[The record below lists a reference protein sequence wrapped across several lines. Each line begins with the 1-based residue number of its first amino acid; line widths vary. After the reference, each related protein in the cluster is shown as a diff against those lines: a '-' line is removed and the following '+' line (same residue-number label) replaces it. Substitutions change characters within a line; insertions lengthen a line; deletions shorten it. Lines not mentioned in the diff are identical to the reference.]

1 MMNKQHS
8 AEADFNRNA
17 EEGGENKDSQRM
29 KRARGGVI
37 YFHEAEEDLRKE
49 MLRIMDP
56 IDKAPNSFEAVIS
69 YGNAPLDKLGKVAN
83 EMIRVQTK
91 FNNEVN
97 VMASAF
103 DKLENGIK
111 DMNLDTFGEATRKAL
126 QGMAGAAGTGVKGV
140 GKFMRSMWDSVSGAK
155 AKRTEDEK
163 VVKEMQEALPQMLE
177 DLLKMVKNIEN
188 TEKGIIEV
196 TREAEKL
203 GKARTEATREISVYL
218 GAAKE
223 VLRRYDEDYI
233 PEAREVFE
241 ESGDPEDEIFM
252 KEVIKRREDF
262 EDRIMVLEG
271 SRAQSVIAA
280 QQLMQMIETMED
292 QRKKIQDILRNGQN
306 EWKAMLVAAGIAG
319 SSLKVAQTIKKADE
333 MGDRMH
339 DQTQHMIEQAHELTQ
354 NSKARG
360 TIDPQKLIE
369 AAQRLERL
377 LESEAENR
385 EKRRVQIEA
394 TSKAL
399 RGATDKLIEAAE
411 SSSKARQIEAVR
423 VAEENAE
430 KARKEREDAANNG
443 AEANDNSDS
452 VATPAAADKPAAPR
466 RRSPRGPK

>member
-1 MMNKQHS
+1 MMNKQNS
-8 AEADFNRNA
+8 VESQFNRTA
-17 EEGGENKDSQRM
+17 EEGGEDPKVTQRM
-29 KRARGGVI
+29 QRARGGI
-37 YFHEAEEDLRKE
+37 IEFKNADEDLRKE
-49 MLRIMDP
+49 MVKIMDA
-56 IDKAPNSFEAVIS
+56 IDKAPNSFEAIIN

-97 VMASAF
+97 VMATAF
-103 DKLENGIK
+103 GKLEDGIK

-126 QGMAGAAGTGVKGV
+126 QGMAGAAGSGVKGV
-140 GKFMRSMWDSVSGAK
+140 TKMMRGMWDAVSGAK

-188 TEKGIIEV
+188 TEKGIVEV

-203 GKARTEATREISVYL
+203 GKARTEATRELGVYI
-218 GAAKE
+218 GASSE
-223 VLRRYDEDYI
+223 VLRRYDEEYI
-233 PEAREVFE
+233 PQAREFFQ
-241 ESGDPEDEIFM
+241 ESGDPEDELYM
-252 KEVIKRREDF
+252 KEVLKRRDDF
-262 EDRIMVLEG
+262 EDRILVLNG
-271 SRAQSVIAA
+271 SRAASVIAA
-280 QQLMQMIETMED
+280 QQLMTMIETMED

-377 LESEAENR
+377 LESESENR
-385 EKRRVQIEA
+385 EKRRLQLEA

-399 RGATDKLIEAAE
+399 RGATDKLLEAAD
-411 SSSKARQIEAVR
+411 SSNKARQLEALQASER
-423 VAEENAE
+423 ASEERQSD
-430 KARKEREDAANNG
+430 K
-443 AEANDNSDS
+443 ANDNVDGAET
-452 VATPAAADKPAAPR
+452 ATPAAAKAPR
-466 RRSPRGPK
+466 QRRPRGPQS

>member
-1 MMNKQHS
+1 MMNKQNS
-8 AEADFNRNA
+8 AGPQFNRTS
-17 EEGGENKDSQRM
+17 EEGGEDPRIQNRM
-29 KRARGGVI
+29 RRARGGVI
-37 YFHEAEEDLRKE
+37 DFADADEELRKE
-49 MLRIMDP
+49 QLKVMDP
-56 IDKAPNSFEAVIS
+56 IDKAPNSFEAIIS
-69 YGNAPLDKLGKVAN
+69 YGNPPLDKLGKVAN

-97 VMASAF
+97 VMATAF
-103 DKLENGIK
+103 GKLEDGIK

-126 QGMAGAAGTGVKGV
+126 SGMAGAAGSGVKGV
-140 GKFMRSMWDSVSGAK
+140 TKMMRGMWDAVSGAK

-188 TEKGIIEV
+188 TEKGIVEV

-203 GKARTEATREISVYL
+203 GKARTEATRELGVYL

-223 VLRRYDEDYI
+223 VMRRYDEEYI
-233 PEAREVFE
+233 PQAREDFE
-241 ESGDPEDEIFM
+241 ASGDPEDEIYM
-252 KEVIKRREDF
+252 KEVLKRRDDF
-262 EDRIMVLEG
+262 EDRVLVLEG
-271 SRAQSVIAA
+271 SRAASVIAA

-377 LESEAENR
+377 LENESDNR
-385 EKRRVQIEA
+385 EKRRLQLEA

-399 RGATDKLIEAAE
+399 RGATDKLIEAAD
-411 SSSKARQIEAVR
+411 SSNKARQLEAIET
-423 VAEENAE
+423 AERNAE
-430 KARKEREDAANNG
+430 KARQAQADG
-443 AEANDNSDS
+443 EANDNSEG
-452 VATPAAADKPAAPR
+452 VATPAAADKPARQRRPR
-466 RRSPRGPK
+466 TPKQ

>member
-1 MMNKQHS
+1 MMNKQNS
-8 AEADFNRNA
+8 VESQFNRTA
-17 EEGGENKDSQRM
+17 EEGGEDPKVTQRM
-29 KRARGGVI
+29 QRARGGVI
-37 YFHEAEEDLRKE
+37 EFKNADEELRKE
-49 MLRIMDP
+49 MLKIMDP
-56 IDKAPNSFEAVIS
+56 IDKAPNSFEAIIN

-97 VMASAF
+97 VMATAF
-103 DKLENGIK
+103 GKLEDGIK

-126 QGMAGAAGTGVKGV
+126 SGMAGAAGSGVKGV
-140 GKFMRSMWDSVSGAK
+140 TKMMRGMWDAVSGAK

-188 TEKGIIEV
+188 TEKGIVEV

-203 GKARTEATREISVYL
+203 GKARTEATRELGIYI
-218 GAAKE
+218 GAASE
-223 VLRRYDEDYI
+223 VLRRYDEEYI
-233 PEAREVFE
+233 PQAREFFQE
-241 ESGDPEDEIFM
+241 TGDPEDEIYM
-252 KEVIKRREDF
+252 KEVLKRRDDF
-262 EDRIMVLEG
+262 EDRILVLNG
-271 SRAQSVIAA
+271 SRAASVIAA
-280 QQLMQMIETMED
+280 QQLMTMIETMED

-377 LESEAENR
+377 LESES
-385 EKRRVQIEA
+385 EKREERRLMLEA

-399 RGATDKLIEAAE
+399 RGATDKLIEAADI
-411 SSSKARQIEAVR
+411 SNRARQLEAR
-423 VAEENAE
+423 QASERATEERQAD
-430 KARKEREDAANNG
+430 K
-443 AEANDNSDS
+443 ANDNVDNAET
-452 VATPAAADKPAAPR
+452 ATPAAANKPPR
-466 RRSPRGPK
+466 QRRPRGPQG

>member
-1 MMNKQHS
+1 MMNKQES
-8 AEADFNRNA
+8 VEAKFNRTA
-17 EEGGENKDSQRM
+17 EDGADPQAQNRV
-29 KRARGGVI
+29 KRARGGI
-37 YFHEAEEDLRKE
+37 IEYKDADEELRKQ
-49 MLRIMDP
+49 MIKIMDP
-56 IDKAPNSFEAVIS
+56 IDKAPNSFEAIIS
-69 YGNAPLDKLGKVAN
+69 FGNPPLEKLGKVAN
-83 EMIRVQTK
+83 EMISVQTK
-91 FNNEVN
+91 FDNEVN

-103 DKLENGIK
+103 NKLENGIK

-126 QGMAGAAGTGVKGV
+126 KGMAGAAGSGVKGV
-140 GKFMRSMWDSVSGAK
+140 GNFMRGMWDSVSGAK

-188 TEKGIIEV
+188 TEKGIV
-196 TREAEKL
+196 QVMREAETL
-203 GKARTEATREISVYL
+203 GKSRTEATRELGLYL
-218 GAAKE
+218 GAANE

-233 PEAREVFE
+233 PEAREAFE
-241 ESGDPEDEIFM
+241 ETGDPDDEIYM
-252 KEVIKRREDF
+252 KEVLKRRDDF
-262 EDRIMVLEG
+262 EDRVLVLTG
-271 SRAQSVIAA
+271 SRTQSVIAA

-377 LESEAENR
+377 IESEASNR
-385 EKRRVQIEA
+385 EQRRHQLEA
-394 TSKAL
+394 TKQAL
-399 RGATDKLIEAAE
+399 HGATEKLLEAAE
-411 SSSKARQIEAVR
+411 SSNKARQLEAIR
-423 VAEENAE
+423 ASEENAE
-430 KARKEREDAANNG
+430 RARAAQEAEQSNDN
-443 AEANDNSDS
+443 AEAT
-452 VATPAAADKPAAPR
+452 ATPAAARPR
-466 RRSPRGPK
+466 RRSGGPKQ

>member
-1 MMNKQHS
+1 MMNKHNSVESQ
-8 AEADFNRNA
+8 FNRTA
-17 EEGGENKDSQRM
+17 DEGGEDSKDTQRM
-29 KRARGGVI
+29 KRARGGI
-37 YFHEAEEDLRKE
+37 IEFKDADEDLRKE
-49 MLRIMDP
+49 MLKIMDP
-56 IDKAPNSFEAVIS
+56 IDKAPNSFEAIINF
-69 YGNAPLDKLGKVAN
+69 GNAPLDKLGKVAN

-97 VMASAF
+97 VMATAF
-103 DKLENGIK
+103 NKLEDGIK
-111 DMNLDTFGEATRKAL
+111 EMNLDTFGEATRKAL
-126 QGMAGAAGTGVKGV
+126 QGMAGAAGSGVKGV
-140 GKFMRSMWDSVSGAK
+140 TKMMRGMWDAVSGAK

-188 TEKGIIEV
+188 TEKGIVDV

-203 GKARTEATREISVYL
+203 GKARTEATRELGVYI
-218 GAAKE
+218 GASKE
-223 VLRRYDEDYI
+223 VLRRYDEEYI
-233 PEAREVFE
+233 PQAREFFE
-241 ESGDPEDEIFM
+241 ETGDPEDEIYL
-252 KEVIKRREDF
+252 KEVLKRRDDF
-262 EDRIMVLEG
+262 EDRILVLNS
-271 SRAQSVIAA
+271 SRAASVIAA
-280 QQLMQMIETMED
+280 QQLMQMVETMED

-377 LESEAENR
+377 LESESENR
-385 EKRRVQIEA
+385 EKRRLQLEA

-399 RGATDKLIEAAE
+399 RGATDKLIEAAD
-411 SSSKARQIEAVR
+411 SSNKARQLEAIK
-423 VAEENAE
+423 ASEERAQ
-430 KARKEREDAANNG
+430 EDRQGNDQ
-443 AEANDNSDS
+443 ANDNVEDT
-452 VATPAAADKPAAPR
+452 AAPAASKP
-466 RRSPRGPK
+466 RSRGPRGPRR

>member
-1 MMNKQHS
+1 MMNKQNS
-8 AEADFNRNA
+8 VESQFNRTA
-17 EEGGENKDSQRM
+17 EEGGEDPKVTQRM
-29 KRARGGVI
+29 QRARGGI
-37 YFHEAEEDLRKE
+37 IDFKDADEELRKE
-49 MLRIMDP
+49 MLKVMDP
-56 IDKAPNSFEAVIS
+56 IDKAPNSFEAIIG

-97 VMASAF
+97 VMATAF
-103 DKLENGIK
+103 GKLEDGIK

-140 GKFMRSMWDSVSGAK
+140 TKMVRGMWDTVSGAK
-155 AKRTEDEK
+155 AKRDEDEK

-188 TEKGIIEV
+188 TEKGIVEV

-203 GKARTEATREISVYL
+203 GKARTEATREL
-218 GAAKE
+218 GIYIGASKE
-223 VLRRYDEDYI
+223 VMRRYDEEYI
-233 PEAREVFE
+233 PQAREYFQ
-241 ESGDPEDEIFM
+241 ESGDPEDEIYL
-252 KEVIKRREDF
+252 KEVLKRRDDF
-262 EDRIMVLEG
+262 EDRILVLNG
-271 SRAQSVIAA
+271 SRAASVIAA

-377 LESEAENR
+377 LESEG
-385 EKRRVQIEA
+385 EKREERRLMLEA

-399 RGATDKLIEAAE
+399 RGATDKLIEAAD
-411 SSSKARQIEAVR
+411 SSNKARQLEAIRASEDR
-423 VAEENAE
+423 VAEERQSDKANDNA
-430 KARKEREDAANNG
+430 DG
-443 AEANDNSDS
+443 AEA
-452 VATPAAADKPAAPR
+452 APAASKPRQR
-466 RRSPRGPK
+466 RPRGPQQ